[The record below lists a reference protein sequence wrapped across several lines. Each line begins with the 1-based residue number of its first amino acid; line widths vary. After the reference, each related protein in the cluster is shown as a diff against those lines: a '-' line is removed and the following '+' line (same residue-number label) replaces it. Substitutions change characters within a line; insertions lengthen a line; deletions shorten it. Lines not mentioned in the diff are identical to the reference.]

1 MSTIGQ
7 VLNGRYQIQQQLGEG
22 AVRRTFL
29 AQDAQT
35 QNLVVVKLLTFSHSF
50 TWDDLKLFEREAE
63 TLKHLSHPAIPSYL
77 DYFDVDSPLGKG
89 FALVQSYVQGK
100 SLQELLKAGRTFSEE
115 QTIQIAKDLLGILV
129 YLHNRQP
136 LVIHRD
142 IKPSNILLD
151 QDDRV
156 YLVDF
161 GSVQNRVAKQGSTIT
176 VVGTYGYMPPEQF
189 GGRTVPASDLYALG
203 ATLIY
208 LVTGQHPSDLPQKE
222 SRISF
227 EQLVNLSPKF
237 SDWLKWMTEPNVD
250 LRLDS
255 ASKALQ
261 ALEKWQKNRNVL
273 PSAKSA
279 IAAQPATLGLPKE
292 KPFGSKVLLVKN
304 REKIEIILPSGGGNA
319 SLIFLI
325 PFAIAWNSFLVNWY
339 GMAIAS
345 WSRGGWFMG
354 LFAIGHLAVGLSLIG
369 GILFTLFGRVKL
381 RIDAKQVAL
390 CYEVLGL
397 EWNKPSP
404 SPRKH
409 IVKLELTKRFSHK
422 DADGDRVE
430 TKPQINIWAGVKK
443 YEFGGAGM
451 LVDPE
456 LDWLAW
462 ELSDWLGL
470 PIESN

>member
-1 MSTIGQ
+1 MSTTGQ

-29 AQDAQT
+29 AQDTQT
-35 QNLVVVKLLTFSHSF
+35 QDLVVVKLLTFSHSF

-77 DYFDVDSPLGKG
+77 DYFDLDSPLGKG
-89 FALVQSYVQGK
+89 FALVQSYVKGK
-100 SLQELLKAGRTFSEE
+100 SLQELLKAGRTFSET
-115 QTIQIAKDLLGILV
+115 QTIQIAKDVLGILV

-151 QDDRV
+151 QDNRV

-203 ATLIY
+203 ATLIN
-208 LVTGQHPSDLPQKE
+208 LITGQQPADLPQQE
-222 SRISF
+222 SRIFF
-227 EQLVNLSPKF
+227 EQSVNLNPKF

-250 LRLDS
+250 LRIDS
-255 ASKALQ
+255 ANKALQ
-261 ALEKWQKNRNVL
+261 ALEKWQKQGNAL
-273 PSAKSA
+273 PVAAAAK
-279 IAAQPATLGLPKE
+279 PAVITPPAK
-292 KPFGSKVLLVKN
+292 KPFGSKVQLVKN
-304 REKIEIILPSGGGNA
+304 REKIEIILPSGGVNV

-339 GMAIAS
+339 GIAIAT
-345 WSRGGWFMG
+345 WNTGGWFMG
-354 LFAIGHLAVGLSLIG
+354 LFAAGHLAVGLSLVS

-381 RIDAKQVAL
+381 QIDAKQIAIR
-390 CYEVLGL
+390 YGMLGL
-397 EWNKPSP
+397 EWNKPQP
-404 SPRKH
+404 SPRQH
-409 IVKLELTKRFSHK
+409 ILKLELTKSYYRLDS
-422 DADGDRVE
+422 DGDRVE

-443 YEFGGAGM
+443 YEFGSGGM
-451 LVDPE
+451 LVYPE
-456 LDWLAW
+456 LEWLAG

-470 PIESN
+470 PIESV

>member
-29 AQDAQT
+29 ALDTQT
-35 QNLVVVKLLTFSHSF
+35 QDLVVVKLLTFSHSF

-77 DYFDVDSPLGKG
+77 DYFDLDSPLGKG

-100 SLQELLKAGRTFSEE
+100 SLQELLKAGRTFSEA
-115 QTIQIAKDLLGILV
+115 QTIQIAKALLGILV

-156 YLVDF
+156 YLIDF
-161 GSVQNRVAKQGSTIT
+161 GSVQNRVARQGSTIT

-208 LVTGQHPSDLPQKE
+208 LVTGQHPADLPQKE

-227 EQLVNLSPKF
+227 EQSVNLSPQF
-237 SDWLKWMTEPNVD
+237 SDWLKWMTEPNLD

-261 ALEKWQKNRNVL
+261 ALEKRQKSGNAL
-273 PSAKSA
+273 PVKPNTKPAV
-279 IAAQPATLGLPKE
+279 ITQPVE
-292 KPFGSKVLLVKN
+292 RPFGSKVQLIKN
-304 REKIEIILPSGGGNA
+304 REKLEIMMPSMGGKA
-319 SLIFLI
+319 ALVFLI
-325 PFAIAWNSFLVNWY
+325 PFAIAWNAFLVNWY
-339 GMAIAS
+339 GMAIAT
-345 WSRGGWFMG
+345 WNTGGWFMG

-369 GILFTLFGRVKL
+369 GILFTLFGHVKL
-381 RIDAKQVAL
+381 QIDTKQIAL
-390 CYEVLGL
+390 RYGALGL

-409 IVKLELTKRFSHK
+409 IIKLELTKRFSRI
-422 DADGDRVE
+422 DSDGDRVE

-443 YEFGGAGM
+443 YEFGGGGM

-456 LDWLAW
+456 LEWLAW
-462 ELSDWLGL
+462 ELSDWIGL
-470 PIESN
+470 PIESD

>member
-1 MSTIGQ
+1 MTTIGQ

-29 AQDAQT
+29 AQDSQT
-35 QNLVVVKLLTFSHSF
+35 QNLVVVKLLSFSHSF

-77 DYFDVDSPLGKG
+77 DYFDVDSPIGKG
-89 FALVQSYVQGK
+89 FALVQSYVPGK
-100 SLQELLKAGRTFSEE
+100 SLQELLKAGRTFSEA

-161 GSVQNRVAKQGSTIT
+161 GSVQNRVTKQGSTIT

-189 GGRTVPASDLYALG
+189 GGRTIPASDLYALG
-203 ATLIY
+203 ATLIN
-208 LVTGQHPSDLPQKE
+208 LVTGQNPADLPQKE
-222 SRISF
+222 SRIFF
-227 EQLVNLSPKF
+227 EQSVNLSPKF

-261 ALEKWQKNRNVL
+261 ALEKLQNKGNAI
-273 PSAKSA
+273 STAKPVVA
-279 IAAQPATLGLPKE
+279 NQPATLGLPKE
-292 KPFGSKVLLVKN
+292 KPFGSKVQLIRS
-304 REKIEIILPSGGGNA
+304 REKIEIILPSAGFNI
-319 SLIFLI
+319 SLLFLV

-339 GMAIAS
+339 GIAIS
-345 WSRGGWFMG
+345 TWSRGGWFMG

-381 RIDAKQVAL
+381 RIDVQQVAL
-390 CYEVLGL
+390 CYDVLGF
-397 EWNKPSP
+397 EWQKPRP
-404 SPRKH
+404 SPRQH
-409 IVKLELTKRFSHK
+409 IVKLELTKRSSRL
-422 DADGDRVE
+422 DSDGDRVE
-430 TKPQINIWAGVKK
+430 VKPQINIWVGVRK

-451 LVDPE
+451 LVYPE
-456 LDWLAW
+456 LEWLAW

-470 PIESN
+470 PIESD